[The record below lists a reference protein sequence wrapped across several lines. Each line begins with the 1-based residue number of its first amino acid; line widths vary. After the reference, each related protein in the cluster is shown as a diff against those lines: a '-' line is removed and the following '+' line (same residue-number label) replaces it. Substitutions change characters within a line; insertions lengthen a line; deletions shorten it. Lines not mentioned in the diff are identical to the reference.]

1 MPNITRLMYD
11 GISENIRKE
20 VAYKMNFFSDEVYF
34 DDVEKWND
42 AVFMSW
48 EIKDKLRIEK
58 YKIER
63 FKFVWEFLRWIYAAM
78 MTIAIFSFIPIIP
91 AILYIVTSNG
101 CVFFCSFMFSIFMML
116 FNSFIEDCYALDF
129 FPRTWIFK

>member
-1 MPNITRLMYD
+1 MPNITRLIYD

-34 DDVEKWND
+34 DDVEKWKD

-58 YKIER
+58 YKSER
-63 FKFVWEFLRWIYAAM
+63 LRYLWEFFRYGYSILLVL
-78 MTIAIFSFIPIIP
+78 AILSFILIIP
-91 AILYIVTSNG
+91 GILYAITRNG
-101 CVFFCSFMFSIFMML
+101 FVFFGSFMFSIFMMI
-116 FNSFIEDCYALDF
+116 FNYFIEDVLALDF
-129 FPRTWIFK
+129 CPRTWIFK